1 MAHGVESWLVGRHGI
16 GLWLVMRHGGSWLAH
31 GDMGS

>member
-16 GLWLVMRHGGSWLAH
+16 GLWLVMRRGGSWLAH